1 VGLAVQKNLTGNVL
15 NKAVLDKPDRILIIG
30 EAEDEARRFADALA
44 SGYSISAAP
53 NVIEAAVRLKMET
66 FSLILYDLRDENED
80 LENIFRTLQTS
91 GPLTPVIVTSAMTD
105 APLIVRAIKAGAT
118 DFITGPF
125 VDEKVRLA
133 VDQAIEN
140 RSLKNEIDYLR
151 RQQDVEYDS
160 DRIIAVSPVM
170 QEVMATI
177 KRLAATDATVLMTG
191 ETGTGKSFISGHIH
205 FNSRRSTKPFVKI
218 NCANIPETLLE
229 SELFGHEKGAFT
241 GADKM
246 RVGRFEQ
253 ANRGTLFLDE
263 FCELSFDLQAKLL
276 RVLEEKSYERLGGN
290 KTIQADTRIIAAT
303 NRDIEALVR
312 DGNFREDLYYRIN
325 VLRIHM
331 PPLRERIECIEPLAY
346 YLLGRLSRAE
356 KKQVNSLSPEVLVL
370 FKTYHWPGNI
380 RELSN
385 TIERAILMTDGP
397 TIEAVHVSLPKI
409 SELPAPADT
418 PPARQLRLSDQ
429 EEKELIFRVLEKNL
443 WIQKEAAKELGLTPR
458 ALNYRIKKHG
468 ITHSRWRKNK

>member
-1 VGLAVQKNLTGNVL
+1 VGLWLKKNLTGNVV
-15 NKAVLDKPDRILIIG
+15 NKPVLDKPDRILIIG
-30 EAEDEARRFADALA
+30 ETEDETRRFASALA
-44 SGYSISAAP
+44 SYSISAAP
-53 NVIEAAVRLKMET
+53 NVFEAAGRLKKEA
-66 FSLILYDLRDENED
+66 FNCILFDLRDESAD
-80 LENIFRTLQTS
+80 LENIFQTLQTS
-91 GPLTPVIVTSAMTD
+91 APLTPIIVTSAMTD
-105 APLIVRAIKAGAT
+105 AALIVRVIKAGAT
-118 DFITGPF
+118 DFITRPF
-125 VDEKVRLA
+125 VDEKIQLA
-133 VDQAIEN
+133 VHQAIEN

-151 RQQDVEYDS
+151 RQQDVEYDFN
-160 DRIIAVSPVM
+160 RIVAVSPVM

-177 KRLAATDATVLMTG
+177 KRVAGSDATILMTG
-191 ETGTGKSFISGHIH
+191 ETGSGKSFISGHIH
-205 FNSRRSTKPFVKI
+205 FNSPRSTRPFVKI

-241 GADKM
+241 GADKT
-246 RVGRFEQ
+246 RAGRFEQ
-253 ANRGTLFLDE
+253 ADRGTLFLDE

-276 RVLEEKSYERLGGN
+276 RVLEEKAYERLGGN

-303 NRDIEALVR
+303 NRDIEAQVR
-312 DGNFREDLYYRIN
+312 DGKFREDLYYRIN

-356 KKQVNSLSPEVLVL
+356 KKQVTTLSPEVLVL
-370 FKTYHWPGNI
+370 FKTYPWPGNI

-385 TIERAILMTDGP
+385 TIERAIFLTDGP
-397 TIEAVHVSLPKI
+397 TIEAVHISLPKI
-409 SELPAPADT
+409 SELPGPAAT

-429 EEKELIFRVLEKNL
+429 EEKELIFRALEKNL